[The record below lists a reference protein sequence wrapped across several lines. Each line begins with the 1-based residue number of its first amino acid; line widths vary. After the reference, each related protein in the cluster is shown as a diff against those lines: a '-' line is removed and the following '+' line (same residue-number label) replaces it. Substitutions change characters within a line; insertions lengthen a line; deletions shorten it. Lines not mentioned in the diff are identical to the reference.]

1 VIALSPTVGALIA
14 PVSTTWSN
22 YIVVGPE
29 HSFVNPPD
37 GKGYGHSRSLPTKK
51 PILTSFYRVHRG
63 GRDHSP
69 STLLAALTTLKR
81 TVRAIGYMFQPHS
94 GLVAAAAHGAQVPNL
109 PWNLNYHQ
117 HGGVVMTPREFKKMW
132 KTISVIEAGPLT
144 TEGMLAA
151 ATHVSNNQPTDVTAQ
166 GLVLTMSFPTTTPE
180 RDSVSFLVLCAE
192 FLDFE
197 HTKLGTDI
205 EILMVTAHVD
215 NMTDSAFG

>member
-37 GKGYGHSRSLPTKK
+37 GKGYGHNRSLPTKK
-51 PILTSFYRVHRG
+51 PILTSFYRMKRG

-69 STLLAALTTLKR
+69 RTLLAALTTLKR
-81 TVRAIGYMFQPHS
+81 TVRAIGYIFKPHS
-94 GLVAAAAHGAQVPNL
+94 GLVAAAAHDAQVPNL

-117 HGGVVMTPREFKKMW
+117 HDGVVMTPREFKKMW
-132 KTISVIEAGPLT
+132 KTISAIEAGPLT
-144 TEGMLAA
+144 TEGMLSA

-215 NMTDSAFG
+215 NMTASAFG

>member
-1 VIALSPTVGALIA
+1 
-14 PVSTTWSN
+14 
-22 YIVVGPE
+22 
-29 HSFVNPPD
+29 
-37 GKGYGHSRSLPTKK
+37 
-51 PILTSFYRVHRG
+51 
-63 GRDHSP
+63 
-69 STLLAALTTLKR
+69 
-81 TVRAIGYMFQPHS
+81 
-94 GLVAAAAHGAQVPNL
+94 
-109 PWNLNYHQ
+109 
-117 HGGVVMTPREFKKMW
+117 MTPREFKKMW
-132 KTISVIEAGPLT
+132 KTISVIEAGSLT

-215 NMTDSAFG
+215 NMTASAFG